1 MEWTRRGLL
10 KAGMGM
16 AAALASGCGSD
27 SEAVGAAS
35 SPDPTGRRPNVLIL
49 LTDQERYPQHW
60 PPGLKDQLMPS
71 WQRLRRH
78 GLEFHRAFT
87 ASSLCSP
94 SRACLLT
101 SHYSNVNKVPSP
113 QPLPPSWPTGCL
125 GPSPKSAF
133 AEPAIFSR
141 EIDPSLSNAFPRQ
154 ASTPGM
160 LASA

>member
-1 MEWTRRGLL
+1 
-10 KAGMGM
+10 M

-87 ASSLCSP
+87 ASRSVLKLQKKE
-94 SRACLLT
+94 AQFVL
-101 SHYSNVNKVPSP
+101 NVN
-113 QPLPPSWPTGCL
+113 TGAI
-125 GPSPKSAF
+125 AF
-133 AEPAIFSR
+133 DDFNRKADI
-141 EIDPSLSNAFPRQ
+141 
-154 ASTPGM
+154 
-160 LASA
+160 LAAGAAAADKAMADLKAAWDKWAAGQH